1 MVWDIC
7 GLVVKLMN
15 KVTQN
20 SFYSVY
26 FIFGGL
32 FILLTVGIISF
43 LLFQDNITAV
53 TFIRIIFIYALAVL
67 VLSISFVFVI
77 KSKVTIVMKSI
88 DEIIDNAINRQDNTD
103 IDYYETS
110 LSALESKMYRFVT
123 TSKSNTNAIN
133 EERNKI
139 KSLISDISHQ
149 TKTPIANI
157 LLYSELLL
165 DSAILNGDEK
175 QLAKGIKIQSEK
187 LKWLIQSLV
196 KMSRL
201 EVGIVSANKDL
212 IPVFGTIS
220 NSVGQVFSPAE
231 KKNIQI
237 AVSCSED
244 IKAYHDSKWT
254 SEALINIFENAIKYT
269 PANGKIHIIVKQYE
283 MFTRIDISD
292 TGIGIDENE
301 FNNIFKRFYRSDRVS
316 QYEGVG
322 IGLYLTREIISSQ
335 GGYIKVK
342 SQINK
347 GSVFS
352 VFLPNT
358 K

>member
-1 MVWDIC
+1 
-7 GLVVKLMN
+7 MN
-15 KVTQN
+15 KITET
-20 SFYSVY
+20 SFHRTY
-26 FIFGGL
+26 FTFGGL
-32 FILLTVGIISF
+32 FLLITLVVVAFILST
-43 LLFQDNITAV
+43 DNIEKEKLVLATS
-53 TFIRIIFIYALAVL
+53 IYAFFTLILAVL
-67 VLSISFVFVI
+67 FIFALKNKITTVI
-77 KSKVTIVMKSI
+77 KSI
-88 DEIIDNAINRQDNTD
+88 DGIIDNAISGKNICTSYD
-103 IDYYETS
+103 ETS
-110 LSALESKMYRFVT
+110 ISALENKMYRFVSI
-123 TSKSNTNAIN
+123 SKSNTAAID

-165 DSAILNGDEK
+165 DRSTINDEEK
-175 QLAKGIKIQSEK
+175 QLAKGIKVQSEK
-187 LKWLIQSLV
+187 FKWLIESLV

-201 EVGIVSANKDL
+201 EVGIISANKAL
-212 IPVFGTIS
+212 TSIFQTIS
-220 NSVGQVFSPAE
+220 SSIGAVFSDAE

-237 AVSCSED
+237 QVSCSED
-244 IKAYHDSKWT
+244 IKAYYDSKWT
-254 SEALINIFENAIKYT
+254 SEAIINILENAIKYT
-269 PANGKIHIIVKQYE
+269 TIGGRVAVTVKQYE
-283 MFTRIDISD
+283 IFTEIVISD
-292 TGIGIDENE
+292 TGIGIREDEITR
-301 FNNIFKRFYRSDRVS
+301 IFKRFYRSKNVS

-322 IGLYLTREIISSQ
+322 IGLYLSREIISSQ

>member
-1 MVWDIC
+1 
-7 GLVVKLMN
+7 MN

-20 SFYSVY
+20 SFHRVY

-32 FILLTVGIISF
+32 FILLTVGMLSF
-43 LLFQDNITAV
+43 LLSGINVVKITFV
-53 TFIRIIFIYALAVL
+53 RIIFIYALAVL
-67 VLSISFVFVI
+67 MLSIFFVFI
-77 KSKVTIVMKSI
+77 LKSKVTIVMKTI
-88 DEIIDNAINRQDNTD
+88 DEIIDDAISGKDNKD
-103 IDYYETS
+103 IDYDETS
-110 LSALESKMYRFVT
+110 ISALESKMYHFVT
-123 TSKSNTNAIN
+123 ISKSNTDAIN
-133 EERNKI
+133 KERNKI

-165 DSAILNGDEK
+165 DKSIINNDEK
-175 QLAKGIKIQSEK
+175 QLVKGIKVQSEK

-201 EVGIVSANKDL
+201 EVGIVSANKVL

-220 NSVGQVFSPAE
+220 NSVEQVFSSAD
-231 KKNIQI
+231 KKKIQI
-237 AVSCSED
+237 TVSCSED

-269 PANGKIHIIVKQYE
+269 HANGKINVTVKQYE
-283 MFTRIDISD
+283 IFTRIDISD
-292 TGIGIDENE
+292 TGIGIHENE

-322 IGLYLTREIISSQ
+322 IGLYLTRKIISSQ

-352 VFLPNT
+352 IFLPNT